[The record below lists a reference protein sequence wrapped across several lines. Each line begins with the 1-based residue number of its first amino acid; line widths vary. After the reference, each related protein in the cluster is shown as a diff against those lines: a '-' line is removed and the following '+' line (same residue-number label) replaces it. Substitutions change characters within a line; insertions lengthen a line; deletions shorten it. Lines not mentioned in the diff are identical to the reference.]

1 MTRLSKKLLTD
12 LDELSTTLLA
22 MGQTFS
28 HLYKLSNDFN
38 NSINCGKNRLM
49 DEIYVTMNN
58 SFMNLGNSNKES
70 NLKIKQKERAFI
82 RK

>member
-1 MTRLSKKLLTD
+1 MVSLNFSLSLTKLSKKLLTD

-28 HLYKLSNDFN
+28 NLYKLSSDFN
-38 NSINCGKNRLM
+38 NSINFGKNRVM

-58 SFMNLGNSNKES
+58 SFMNLGSINM
-70 NLKIKQKERAFI
+70 IFT
-82 RK
+82 